1 MEYFKK
7 ITLKDGR
14 ECVLRNGTEKDAVPA
29 LAVFKRTHE
38 QTDWLLTYAEENSF
52 TEESEAVF
60 LKGKTESENEIE
72 IIADISGTIAGMAGI
87 EQYGKHEKIKHRA
100 EFGIS
105 IDRAYWGLG
114 IGRALTEACIECAK
128 TAGYSQLELFVVA
141 DNSRAVSLYESA
153 GFKVFGWNPRGHR
166 LRSGQWQE
174 LLLMRIELD

>member
-1 MEYFKK
+1 MVVRKDIDINKPLSDDEKK
-7 ITLKDGR
+7 MLERAD
-14 ECVLRNGTEKDAVPA
+14 L
-29 LAVFKRTHE
+29 
-38 QTDWLLTYAEENSF
+38 TDE
-52 TEESEAVF
+52 
-60 LKGKTESENEIE
+60 EIE

-87 EQYGKHEKIKHRA
+87 EQYGKQEKIKHRA